1 VFARI
6 ELHNR
11 LNGYAFV
18 IGEFV
23 VIGVV
28 IGGFGVYYAAHG
40 RPLEAAVALGIV
52 TNAAI
57 IVLLSLHPLSF
68 AGRAVKKMMI
78 TSTCTTRNLVSTTT
92 PIRHR

>member
-1 VFARI
+1 MFARI

-57 IVLLSLHPLSF
+57 IVLLCTRSLLRGERS
-68 AGRAVKKMMI
+68 RK
-78 TSTCTTRNLVSTTT
+78 
-92 PIRHR
+92 